1 MLTRDRTGIRKGRAG
16 VADFCS
22 IFIRLRRLTTGSAS
36 SLVEEENSDDTI
48 VELTEEDEVVKTF
61 LEHQNE
67 SIFLTNPAKPSFPS
81 TRSNHCTRGRSAFK

>member
-22 IFIRLRRLTTGSAS
+22 IFRLRRLTTGSAS

-67 SIFLTNPAKPSFPS
+67 SIFLTNPAKPSFSS